1 MNENLNQYINSEKKL
16 KIRIE
21 KLLSTL
27 HLSKFSGTVNVING
41 DDRFNIIVTEGKSYC
56 ERSLLQISTLPSGTL
71 FMLKTELPEGFKV
84 NLKEYDSLDFIF
96 RIVENIE
103 RSIIVA
109 MIKPV
114 ATEHFSIR
122 PEASSM
128 TFLHDEL
135 ESFIG
140 QKRIEI
146 FSSFKKHYRTIF
158 FLLLTRFASVVRS
171 TDEERA
177 NIQEMLSRSNMFD
190 EKATEEETAEEVIEQ
205 SEDQKLVSFLDVN
218 EKFKD
223 VYHLFGLPF
232 DFDEK
237 ALHNTYLKI
246 VQKIHPDALRGVN
259 VVNRDR
265 AEKFFR
271 VVSENYELLKNPEE
285 RADIEKLMKR
295 YGPIKSRTDFTRM
308 KEYDEAIFK
317 GTALLRLGNFEGAAE
332 IFGMIYDQTKNP
344 DALEKKI
351 LAIWKK
357 SPRWNDFEKT
367 IKYPPIKEDILKVLM
382 IKDPDI
388 EILFI
393 LAEIYEFLKMIPDCM
408 KVLTIITKIQ
418 PDNFRA
424 KGMKKRLMYY
434 QSLEKQG
441 KK

>member
-1 MNENLNQYINSEKKL
+1 MSDVISHYINSEKQL

-27 HLSKFSGTVNVING
+27 HLGKFSGIVNVIG
-41 DDRFNIIVTEGKSYC
+41 REDRFNIIITGGKSYC
-56 ERSLLQISTLPSGTL
+56 ERPLLQLAKLPPDTF
-71 FMLKTELPEGFKV
+71 FMLKTELPEGFKM

-96 RIVENIE
+96 RIVENID
-103 RSIIVA
+103 RSYIVA
-109 MIKPV
+109 SIKPI

-122 PEASSM
+122 PDASSM
-128 TFLHDEL
+128 NFLHTEL

-146 FSSFKKHYRTIF
+146 FSNFKKHYRTIF
-158 FLLLTRFASVVRS
+158 FLLLTRFASVVKS

-177 NIQEMLSRSNMFD
+177 NIVEMLNRTNMFD
-190 EKATEEETAEEVIEQ
+190 EKAGDDETVEQ
-205 SEDQKLVSFLDVN
+205 VFELSEDQKLVNFLDIN

-223 VYHLFGLPF
+223 VYHLFGVSS

-237 ALHNTYLKI
+237 ALHNSYLKI
-246 VQKIHPDALRGVN
+246 VQKIHPDRLGDVIAI
-259 VVNRDR
+259 NRER

-271 VVSENYELLKNPEE
+271 VVSENYEMLRNPQE
-285 RADIEKLMKR
+285 RADIDKLMKR

-332 IFGMIYDQTKNP
+332 IFGLIYDQTKNP
-344 DALEKKI
+344 DALEKKV

-367 IKYPPIKEDILKVLM
+367 IKYPPIKEDILKLTM
-382 IKDPDI
+382 LKDPDI
-388 EILFI
+388 EVLFI
-393 LAEIYEFLKMIPDCM
+393 LAEIYEFQKMIPDCM
-408 KVLTIITKIQ
+408 KILTIITKLQ

-424 KGMKKRLMYY
+424 KGLKKRLMYY
-434 QSLEKQG
+434 ESLEKQG

>member
-1 MNENLNQYINSEKKL
+1 MSEAISQYINSEKKL

-41 DDRFNIIVTEGKSYC
+41 EDRFKITVTEGKSYC
-56 ERSLLQISTLPSGTL
+56 ERSLLQLATLPPSTLFT
-71 FMLKTELPEGFKV
+71 LKTEIPDGFRI

-96 RIVENIE
+96 RIVENID
-103 RSIIVA
+103 RAHIVA
-109 MIKPV
+109 MIKPI

-122 PEASSM
+122 PEASSLI
-128 TFLHDEL
+128 FLHDEL

-140 QKRIEI
+140 QKKIEI
-146 FSSFKKHYRTIF
+146 FSNFKKHYRTIF
-158 FLLLTRFASVVRS
+158 FLLLTRFASVVKA

-177 NIQEMLSRSNMFD
+177 NISEMLARSNMFD
-190 EKATEEETAEEVIEQ
+190 EKIPEEETVEVVRDQ
-205 SEDQKLVSFLDVN
+205 SEDQKLVSFLDIN

-223 VYHLFGLPF
+223 VYHLFGLAY

-237 ALHNTYLKI
+237 MLHNAYLKM
-246 VQKIHPDALRGVN
+246 VQKIHPDTLRN
-259 VVNRDR
+259 VMAINRER

-295 YGPIKSRTDFTRM
+295 YGPIKSRTDYTRM

-317 GTALLRLGNFEGAAE
+317 GTALLRLGNFEAAAE
-332 IFGMIYDQTKNP
+332 IFGLIYDQTKNP

-357 SPRWNDFEKT
+357 SPRWNDFEKA
-367 IKYPPIKEDILKVLM
+367 IKFPPIKEDILKLIM

-388 EILFI
+388 ELLFI

-408 KVLTIITKIQ
+408 KILSIITKIQ

-424 KGMKKRLMYY
+424 KGLKKRLMYY
-434 QSLEKQG
+434 ESLEKQG

>member
-1 MNENLNQYINSEKKL
+1 MSEAISQYINSEKKL

-41 DDRFNIIVTEGKSYC
+41 EDRFKITVTEGKSYC
-56 ERSLLQISTLPSGTL
+56 ERSLLQLATLPPSTI
-71 FMLKTELPEGFKV
+71 FTLKTELPDGFRI

-96 RIVENIE
+96 RIVENID
-103 RSIIVA
+103 RSHIVA
-109 MIKPV
+109 MIKPI
-114 ATEHFSIR
+114 ATEYFSIR
-122 PEASSM
+122 PEASSLI
-128 TFLHDEL
+128 FLHDEL

-140 QKRIEI
+140 QKKIEI
-146 FSSFKKHYRTIF
+146 FSNFKKHYRTIF
-158 FLLLTRFASVVRS
+158 FLLLTRFASVVKA

-177 NIQEMLSRSNMFD
+177 NISEMLARSNMFD
-190 EKATEEETAEEVIEQ
+190 EKIPEEETVEVVRDQ
-205 SEDQKLVSFLDVN
+205 SEDQKLTNFLDIN

-223 VYHLFGLPF
+223 VYHLFGLSF

-237 ALHNTYLKI
+237 MLHNAYLKI
-246 VQKIHPDALRGVN
+246 VQRIHPDMLRDVMA
-259 VVNRDR
+259 VNRER

-271 VVSENYELLKNPEE
+271 VVSENYELLRNREE

-295 YGPIKSRTDFTRM
+295 YGPIKSRTDYTRM

-317 GTALLRLGNFEGAAE
+317 GTALLRLGNFEAAAE
-332 IFGMIYDQTKNP
+332 IFGLIYDQTKNP

-357 SPRWNDFEKT
+357 SPRWNDFEKA
-367 IKYPPIKEDILKVLM
+367 IKFPPIKEDIMKLTM

-388 EILFI
+388 ELLFI

-408 KVLTIITKIQ
+408 KILSIITKIQ

-424 KGMKKRLMYY
+424 KGLKKRLMYY
-434 QSLEKQG
+434 ESLEKQG

>member
-1 MNENLNQYINSEKKL
+1 MSEAISQYINSEKKL

-21 KLLSTL
+21 KLLSTI

-41 DDRFNIIVTEGKSYC
+41 EDRFKITVTEGKSYC
-56 ERSLLQISTLPSGTL
+56 ERSLLQLATLPPSTLFT
-71 FMLKTELPEGFKV
+71 LKTEIPDGFRI

-96 RIVENIE
+96 RIVENID
-103 RSIIVA
+103 RAHIVA
-109 MIKPV
+109 MIKPI

-122 PEASSM
+122 PEASSLI
-128 TFLHDEL
+128 FLHDEL

-140 QKRIEI
+140 QKKIEI
-146 FSSFKKHYRTIF
+146 FSNFKKHYRTIF
-158 FLLLTRFASVVRS
+158 FLLLTRFASVVKA

-177 NIQEMLSRSNMFD
+177 NISEMLARSNMFD
-190 EKATEEETAEEVIEQ
+190 EKIPEEETVEVVRDQ
-205 SEDQKLVSFLDVN
+205 SEDQKLVSFLDIN

-223 VYHLFGLPF
+223 VYHLFGLAY

-237 ALHNTYLKI
+237 MLHNAYLKM
-246 VQKIHPDALRGVN
+246 VQKIHPDTLRN
-259 VVNRDR
+259 VMAINRER

-295 YGPIKSRTDFTRM
+295 YGPIKSRTDYTRM

-317 GTALLRLGNFEGAAE
+317 GTALLRLGNFEAAAE
-332 IFGMIYDQTKNP
+332 IFGLIYDQTKNP

-367 IKYPPIKEDILKVLM
+367 TRYPQIKEDILKLIM

-388 EILFI
+388 ELLFI
-393 LAEIYEFLKMIPDCM
+393 LAEIYEFQKLIPDCM
-408 KVLTIITKIQ
+408 KILSIITKLQ

-424 KGMKKRLMYY
+424 KGLKKRLMYY
-434 QSLEKQG
+434 ESLEKQG